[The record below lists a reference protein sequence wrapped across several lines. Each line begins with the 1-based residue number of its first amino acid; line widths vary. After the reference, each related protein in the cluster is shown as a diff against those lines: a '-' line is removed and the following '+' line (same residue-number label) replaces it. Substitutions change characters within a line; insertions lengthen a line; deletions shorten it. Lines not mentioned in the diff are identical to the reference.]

1 MSLLKQQRKN
11 MPCGKRLYYDF
22 LEFKIA
28 KNIAKLDDFYK
39 FVVVD
44 DEKETIDNSVRYF
57 EDENELC
64 AL

>member
-1 MSLLKQQRKN
+1 MSLLKEARKN
-11 MPCGKRLYYDF
+11 MPCEKRLYYDF

-28 KNIAKLDDFYK
+28 KNIAMIDEFYK
-39 FVVVD
+39 FNIVEE
-44 DEKETIDNSVRYF
+44 EKDNSIRYF

>member
-1 MSLLKQQRKN
+1 MSLLKEARKN
-11 MPCGKRLYYDF
+11 MPCEKRLYYDF

-28 KNIAKLDDFYK
+28 KNIAMIDEFYK
-39 FVVVD
+39 FNVVEE
-44 DEKETIDNSVRYF
+44 EKDNSIRYF

>member
-1 MSLLKQQRKN
+1 MSLLKEARKN
-11 MPCGKRLYYDF
+11 MPCKKRLYYDF

-28 KNIAKLDDFYK
+28 KNIAMIDEFYK
-39 FVVVD
+39 FNVV
-44 DEKETIDNSVRYF
+44 EEEAKDNSIRYF